1 VNNPV
6 FGKWFLLLKSS
17 KLAVFQGCFPMK
29 KGSLFLLLAFSA
41 LSLSAQE
48 TITLL
53 NGKVISAS
61 RVKIDDF
68 SISYSKD
75 TAGGFRRI
83 DNYRV
88 FSVTKSDGSETVVY
102 RKDSEDSLDFTPEQ
116 MRLFIQ
122 GEQEADRY
130 FKGYFNQGVGF
141 SLGAVV
147 AAPLGLSF
155 GLFLVPPIYSTVVG
169 SFSPNMKR
177 AKVSDPSLRQIQEF
191 SEGYQKKV
199 RDKKIRQSFV
209 AGMIGFAMGFTY
221 HAIAR
226 K

>member
-29 KGSLFLLLAFSA
+29 KGSLFLLLALSA

-130 FKGYFNQGVGF
+130 FKGYLNMGTAALVGA
-141 SLGAVV
+141 GASFF
-147 AAPLGLSF
+147 AIWGL
-155 GLFLVPPIYSTVVG
+155 LVPPLYSTVVG
-169 SFSPNMKR
+169 GFSPNMEK
-177 AKVSDPSLRQIQEF
+177 AKLSNPAMREIPEF
-191 SEGYQKKV
+191 CEGYQRKV
-199 RDKKIRQSFV
+199 RDRKIRQSFA
-209 AGMIGFAMGFTY
+209 AGMIGFAAGFVVLTTMN
-221 HAIAR
+221 